1 MSAERASRLTRGGL
15 LPIVDR
21 PVNMARLPD
30 HRSKIELLRAAEAE
44 FAEHGLT
51 AAKVERITARAGV
64 SKGAFYLHFGSK
76 EDCFRLIVESFLAR
90 FAACIEP
97 AVDLEKELPATAEE
111 LVAHVLQHDV
121 AILEVCWQN
130 RALLRMLLEGGG
142 GTPHA
147 YLVEEFRERTRA
159 QAEAWMRQ
167 AIDAGV
173 YRSDVDASIVAGLIS
188 GAYERLVTD
197 LIKQERK
204 PDVEAWCRQ
213 LVELFTRG
221 LLARPLPVAQTEE
234 PRSSPRPKAGK
245 VIVDPK
251 VNRTNREKR
260 R

>member
-1 MSAERASRLTRGGL
+1 MPRL
-15 LPIVDR
+15 
-21 PVNMARLPD
+21 AD
-30 HRSKIELLRAAEAE
+30 HRAKIELLRAAEAE

-51 AAKVERITARAGV
+51 AAKVERITSRAGV

-97 AVDLEKELPATAEE
+97 IVDLAQRPPSSHDELLANAM
-111 LVAHVLQHDV
+111 QHDI

-130 RALLRMLLEGGG
+130 RSLLRMLLEGGG

-159 QAEAWMRQ
+159 QSKDWIRS

-173 YRSDVDASIVAGLIS
+173 YRDDVDPDIVSGLMS
-188 GAYERLVTD
+188 GAYERLVQD
-197 LIKQERK
+197 LIRLDRK
-204 PDVEAWCRQ
+204 PDLEAWCRQ
-213 LVELFTRG
+213 LLDLFTRG
-221 LLARPLPVAQTEE
+221 LLARAITADHEGVPS
-234 PRSSPRPKAGK
+234 SSPRPKEGLRAAHRASAK
-245 VIVDPK
+245 APRAILDPK
-251 VNRTNREKR
+251 VNRDNREKR